1 MPRRDAFDD
10 LPRAKTVRTK
20 VAGHFD
26 QSEPNA
32 TYRDAEGCF
41 THDVHLKSHSAFRLE
56 PTMIESGRYTGLQ
69 AIVLTPTTTFPFEK
83 LPPELRQMV
92 YERVFCRS
100 CTMDSTAHTSGM
112 ENAKWKHSSKIHC
125 QQPTKRQGVALD
137 STRPELRC
145 MSLLLTNRL
154 IYTEARPFLYNGHD
168 FVFHSMKQFNSFV
181 PQLGTSARFLKS
193 ALIIKGG
200 VTLSKRCY
208 TLLNGLERLQKVTV
222 TLPAVPTDHISVHVE
237 KQWEHIKLFV
247 YGEGVDEEESKRRVG
262 LISFRVGPMQ
272 GNVLGS
278 DRNVIREIRAGM
290 NEACRRRLRRRV
302 NSHFQTETET
312 ILL

>member
-1 MPRRDAFDD
+1 
-10 LPRAKTVRTK
+10 
-20 VAGHFD
+20 
-26 QSEPNA
+26 
-32 TYRDAEGCF
+32 
-41 THDVHLKSHSAFRLE
+41 
-56 PTMIESGRYTGLQ
+56 MIESGQYKGLQ
-69 AIVLTPTTTFPFEK
+69 AIVLTPMTTFPFEK

-100 CTMDSTAHTSGM
+100 CTMDSTAHTTGM
-112 ENAKWKHSSKIHC
+112 ENAKWNHSSKIHC
-125 QQPTKRQGVALD
+125 QQPTKKQGVTLD
-137 STRPELRC
+137 WPRPELRC

-208 TLLNGLERLQKVTV
+208 TLLNGLERLQKITV

-247 YGEGVDEEESKRRVG
+247 LREGVDEEESRRRLG

-272 GNVLGS
+272 GNILGS
-278 DRNVIREIRAGM
+278 DGNVIREITAGM
-290 NEACRRRLRRRV
+290 NEACRRRLRRRI
-302 NSHFQTETET
+302 NRHFQAETET